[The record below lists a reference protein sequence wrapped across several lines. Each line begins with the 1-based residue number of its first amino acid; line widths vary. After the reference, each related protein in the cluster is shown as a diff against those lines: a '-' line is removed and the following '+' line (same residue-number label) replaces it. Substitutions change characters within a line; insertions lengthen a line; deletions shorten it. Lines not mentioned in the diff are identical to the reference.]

1 MKLKSKNTSGSN
13 QEHALLSPSS
23 AKKWLNC
30 PAALACEFGLPN
42 ESGQAAVNGTVM
54 HLVAETVLNRVIK
67 GDDITADTYKGVY
80 ALNEGKGPIKALVK
94 PEKGAVLI
102 TDDFVSQ
109 VNKYVDYCRPIIDA
123 AELVEVE
130 SRVNLTRVLHPGV
143 ELNGDLLQTFGTADF
158 VAVMPDGS
166 IDRQSFSPT
175 GIVSHSEP
183 LIVGNMLIV
192 GDLKTGRHK
201 VLAKEN
207 KQMMLYALGLLR
219 VYKRLYDIT
228 AVRLVIFQPYAGG
241 ADEWDT
247 TPEALEQFGKFA
259 SKAALKAIDAFQRGK
274 KGLKP
279 ADFRPGNDACQ
290 WCRFAESCNAKRKV
304 ATSAIESDLEDDT
317 PQSAE
322 EALKA
327 IHKFCNDADYMDVW
341 DDVSPADILRLI
353 PDFDGRPAKTVKI
366 KTDSTEMSIDQL
378 KAEWDKLPLMRQHIA
393 DIEKAMYAALMRGER
408 VEGLK
413 LVEGRPGN
421 RSWSDEEAVNQF
433 RVNHHNGYLLDK
445 IVPVNPTE
453 AEKIIGKE
461 DPELWAELSKLV
473 TRKPG
478 QPSIATSDDKRP
490 AWTPANDS
498 DLED

>member
-23 AKKWLNC
+23 AKKWLAC

-67 GDDITADTYKGVY
+67 GEDITADKYKGVY

-130 SRVNLTRVLHPGV
+130 SRVNLTRVLHPGA
-143 ELNGDLLQTFGTADF
+143 ELNGNPLQTFGTADL

-166 IDRQSFSPT
+166 IDLRSFSST

-183 LIVGNMLIV
+183 LIAGHMLIV
-192 GDLKTGRHK
+192 GDLKTGRHR
-201 VLAKEN
+201 VSAKEN
-207 KQMMLYALGLLR
+207 KQMMLYALGLLQ

-241 ADEWDT
+241 ADEWDV

-259 SKAALKAIDAFQRGK
+259 STAALKAIDAFQRGK

-279 ADFRPGNDACQ
+279 ADFRPGADQCQ
-290 WCRFAESCNAKRKV
+290 WCRFSEKCNAKRK
-304 ATSAIESDLEDDT
+304 AANIDPMTKALDDLDNESG
-317 PQSAE
+317 A
-322 EALKA
+322 
-327 IHKFCNDADYMDVW
+327 
-341 DDVSPADILRLI
+341 
-353 PDFDGRPAKTVKI
+353 
-366 KTDSTEMSIDQL
+366 EMSLTQL
-378 KAEWDKLPLMRQHIA
+378 EAEWYKLPLMRQHIA
-393 DIEKAMYAALMRGER
+393 DIEKAMYAALMRGEA
-408 VEGLK
+408 VGGLK
-413 LVEGRPGN
+413 LVEGKMGN
-421 RSWSDEEAVNQF
+421 RTWADADKVEQVTNDHWGLIHKEV
-433 RVNHHNGYLLDK
+433 LLS
-445 IVPVNPTE
+445 PTE
-453 AEKIIGKE
+453 AEKSLT
-461 DPELWAELSKLV
+461 PEMWAKVEGFV

-478 QPSIATSDDKRP
+478 QPSIATADDKRP
-490 AWTPANDS
+490 TWTPATDS
-498 DLED
+498 DLEDWL

>member
-30 PAALACEFGLPN
+30 PAALACEFGIPN

-54 HLVAETVLNRVIK
+54 HLVAETVLNRIIK
-67 GDDITADTYKGVY
+67 GEDLRADTYKGVY
-80 ALNEGKGPIKALVK
+80 ALNEGKGPIKALTK

-123 AELVEVE
+123 AEGVEVE

-143 ELNGDLLQTFGTADF
+143 TIKQMVYPPNAEPYEQESPLHTFGTADL
-158 VAVMPDGS
+158 VALLPTAIDGYS
-166 IDRQSFSPT
+166 
-175 GIVSHSEP
+175 GKEH
-183 LIVGNMLIV
+183 MLIV

-219 VYKRLYDIT
+219 KLRAIYDIT
-228 AVRLVIFQPYAGG
+228 AVRMVIFQPYAGG

-247 TPEALEQFGKFA
+247 TPEALELFGKFA
-259 SKAALKAIDAFQRGK
+259 QKAALKAIDAFGRGK

-290 WCRFAESCNAKRKV
+290 WCRFSEKCNAKRKT
-304 ATSAIESDLEDDT
+304 ASAEAESDLSD
-317 PQSAE
+317 
-322 EALKA
+322 
-327 IHKFCNDADYMDVW
+327 
-341 DDVSPADILRLI
+341 
-353 PDFDGRPAKTVKI
+353 
-366 KTDSTEMSIDQL
+366 DSTEMTLDQL

-393 DIEKAMYAALMRGER
+393 DIEKAMYAALMRGEQ

-413 LVEGRPGN
+413 LVEGCPGN
-421 RSWSDEEAVNQF
+421 RRWDDQKWVEELAARHDVDMD
-433 RVNHHNGYLLDK
+433 LLIK
-445 IVPVNPTE
+445 KSVMSPTD
-453 AEKIIGKE
+453 AEKVLKGTY
-461 DPELWAELSKLV
+461 DRMWAELETHV
-473 TRKPG
+473 VRKPG
-478 QPSIATSDDKRP
+478 QPSIATADDKRP
-490 AWTPANDS
+490 AWTPVS
-498 DLED
+498 DEDLA

>member
-54 HLVAETVLNRVIK
+54 HLVAETVLNRIIK
-67 GDDITADTYKGVY
+67 DDDITADKYKGVY

-130 SRVNLTRVLHPGV
+130 SRVRLTADLHPGV
-143 ELNGDLLQTFGTADF
+143 YIEPTYAPHTGERIPGHVATKLETFGTADL
-158 VAVMPDGS
+158 VAVMPDG
-166 IDRQSFSPT
+166 
-175 GIVSHSEP
+175 
-183 LIVGNMLIV
+183 MLIV

-290 WCRFAESCNAKRKV
+290 WCRFSERCTAKMKAV
-304 ATSAIESDLEDDT
+304 GSADDLTED
-317 PQSAE
+317 PS
-322 EALKA
+322 
-327 IHKFCNDADYMDVW
+327 H
-341 DDVSPADILRLI
+341 S
-353 PDFDGRPAKTVKI
+353 
-366 KTDSTEMSIDQL
+366 EMSLDQL

-393 DIEKAMYAALMRGER
+393 DIEKAMYTALMRGEQ

-421 RSWSDEEAVNQF
+421 RSWDLPDDIGDLVAQWGIEDLMTKQS
-433 RVNHHNGYLLDK
+433 LLS
-445 IVPVNPTE
+445 PTE
-453 AEKIIGKE
+453 AEKVMKGHEKW
-461 DPELWAELSKLV
+461 ELLEARI

-478 QPSIATSDDKRP
+478 QPSIATADDKRP
-490 AWTPANDS
+490 AYTPATDS

>member
-1 MKLKSKNTSGSN
+1 MKLKSKVENSN
-13 QEHALLSPSS
+13 QSHALLSPSS

-42 ESGQAAVNGTVM
+42 ESGQAAVNGTCM

-67 GDDITADTYKGVY
+67 GEDVRADTYKGVY

-143 ELNGDLLQTFGTADF
+143 ELNGNPLQTFGTADL
-158 VAVMPDGS
+158 VAVMRVEG
-166 IDRQSFSPT
+166 T
-175 GIVSHSEP
+175 GDAEAE
-183 LIVGNMLIV
+183 NMLIV

-259 SKAALKAIDAFQRGK
+259 QGRALKAIDAFQRGK

-290 WCRFAESCNAKRKV
+290 WCRFSESCNAKRKV
-304 ATSAIESDLEDDT
+304 ASREVESDLSD
-317 PQSAE
+317 
-322 EALKA
+322 
-327 IHKFCNDADYMDVW
+327 
-341 DDVSPADILRLI
+341 
-353 PDFDGRPAKTVKI
+353 
-366 KTDSTEMSIDQL
+366 DSTEMTLDQL

-393 DIEKAMYAALMRGER
+393 DIEKAMYAALMRGEQ

-413 LVEGRPGN
+413 LVEGQPGN
-421 RSWSDEEAVNQF
+421 RSWSDTDKVEAFAKEHVIED
-433 RVNHHNGYLLDK
+433 LLHK
-445 IVPVNPTE
+445 SVLLSPTE
-453 AEKIIGKE
+453 AEKVMDGAGW
-461 DPELWAELSKLV
+461 ELLAPLV

-478 QPSIATSDDKRP
+478 QPSIATADDKRP
-490 AWTPANDS
+490 AWTPATDD
-498 DLED
+498 DLAN

>member
-23 AKKWLNC
+23 AKKWLSC

-67 GDDITADTYKGVY
+67 GEDICADTYKGVY
-80 ALNEGKGPIKALVK
+80 ALNEGKGPIKALTK

-123 AELVEVE
+123 AELIEVE
-130 SRVNLTRVLHPGV
+130 SRVNLTRVLHPERRLRMPASG
-143 ELNGDLLQTFGTADF
+143 GGLLTDEPLHTFGTADL
-158 VAVMPDGS
+158 VALTPDFTPEGGS
-166 IDRQSFSPT
+166 
-175 GIVSHSEP
+175 V
-183 LIVGNMLIV
+183 LIV

-219 VYKRLYDIT
+219 KLKRLYDIT
-228 AVRLVIFQPYAGG
+228 AVRLFIFQPYAGG
-241 ADEWDT
+241 VDEWDT
-247 TPEALEQFGKFA
+247 TPEALELFGKFA
-259 SKAALKAIDAFQRGK
+259 SKAALKAIDAFERGK

-290 WCRFAESCNAKRKV
+290 WCRFAEKCNAKRKV
-304 ATSAIESDLEDDT
+304 ASSIGDAYELEDRT
-317 PQSAE
+317 EPS
-322 EALKA
+322 
-327 IHKFCNDADYMDVW
+327 
-341 DDVSPADILRLI
+341 
-353 PDFDGRPAKTVKI
+353 
-366 KTDSTEMSIDQL
+366 EMSLDQL

-393 DIEKAMYAALMRGER
+393 DIEKAMYAALMRGEQ

-421 RSWSDEEAVNQF
+421 RSWDDQKWVEELAARHDVDMD
-433 RVNHHNGYLLDK
+433 LLIK
-445 IVPVNPTE
+445 KSVMSPTD
-453 AEKIIGKE
+453 AEKVLKGTYARM
-461 DPELWAELSKLV
+461 WAELETHV
-473 TRKPG
+473 VRKPG
-478 QPSIATSDDKRP
+478 QPSIATADDKRP
-490 AWTPANDS
+490 EWTPVSDT

>member
-67 GDDITADTYKGVY
+67 GEDIRADTYKGVY

-109 VNKYVDYCRPIIDA
+109 VSKYVDYCRPIIDA

-143 ELNGDLLQTFGTADF
+143 ELNGEPLQTFGTADL
-158 VAVMPDGS
+158 VALWEIGDGYA
-166 IDRQSFSPT
+166 
-175 GIVSHSEP
+175 
-183 LIVGNMLIV
+183 LLV

-219 VYKRLYDIT
+219 RLKRLYDIT
-228 AVRLVIFQPYAGG
+228 AVRLVIFQPYSGG

-247 TPEALEQFGKFA
+247 TPEALELFSKFA
-259 SKAALKAIDAFQRGK
+259 GKAALKAIDAFERGK

-279 ADFRPGNDACQ
+279 SDFRPGNDACQ
-290 WCRFAESCNAKRKV
+290 WCRFAEKCTAKRKV
-304 ATSAIESDLEDDT
+304 ASSIAPDESSDAPDESSDA
-317 PQSAE
+317 PESAE
-322 EALKA
+322 MTLE
-327 IHKFCNDADYMDVW
+327 
-341 DDVSPADILRLI
+341 
-353 PDFDGRPAKTVKI
+353 
-366 KTDSTEMSIDQL
+366 QL

-393 DIEKAMYAALMRGER
+393 DIEKAMYAALMRGEQ

-421 RSWSDEEAVNQF
+421 RSWDDQKWVEELAV
-433 RVNHHNGYLLDK
+433 RHDVDMDLLIK
-445 IVPVNPTE
+445 KSVMSPTD
-453 AEKIIGKE
+453 AEKVLKGTY
-461 DPELWAELSKLV
+461 DRMWAELETHV
-473 TRKPG
+473 VRKPG
-478 QPSIATSDDKRP
+478 QPSIATADDKRP
-490 AWTPANDS
+490 AWTPVS
-498 DLED
+498 DEDLA

>member
-13 QEHALLSPSS
+13 QKHALLSPSS

-42 ESGQAAVNGTVM
+42 ESGQAAINGTVM
-54 HLVAETVLNRVIK
+54 HLVAETVLNRIIK
-67 GDDITADTYKGVY
+67 GEDIRADTYKGVY
-80 ALNEGKGPIKALVK
+80 ALNEGKGPIKALTK

-123 AELVEVE
+123 AEMVEVE

-143 ELNGDLLQTFGTADF
+143 ELNGEPLQTFGTADL
-158 VAVMPDGS
+158 VALVKRSDG
-166 IDRQSFSPT
+166 T
-175 GIVSHSEP
+175 Y
-183 LIVGNMLIV
+183 MLIV

-219 VYKRLYDIT
+219 KLKRLYDIT

-247 TPEALEQFGKFA
+247 TPEALELFGKFA
-259 SKAALKAIDAFQRGK
+259 SKAALKAIDAFERGK

-290 WCRFAESCNAKRKV
+290 WCRFAEKCTAKRKAV
-304 ATSAIESDLEDDT
+304 TGT
-317 PQSAE
+317 R
-322 EALKA
+322 
-327 IHKFCNDADYMDVW
+327 N
-341 DDVSPADILRLI
+341 PADV
-353 PDFDGRPAKTVKI
+353 DVKHEV
-366 KTDSTEMSIDQL
+366 EMSIGQL

-393 DIEKAMYAALMRGER
+393 DIEKAMYAALMRGEQ

-421 RSWSDEEAVNQF
+421 RSWDDPGNVADLLRTTAEEKAMYKEV
-433 RVNHHNGYLLDK
+433 LLS
-445 IVPVNPTE
+445 PTE
-453 AEKIIGKE
+453 AEKAVKE
-461 DPELWAELSKLV
+461 TLPELWERIEPRIV
-473 TRKPG
+473 RKPG
-478 QPSIATSDDKRP
+478 QPSIATADDKRP
-490 AWTPANDS
+490 AWTPVSDT

>member
-1 MKLKSKNTSGSN
+1 MKLKSKNTSGNN

-54 HLVAETVLNRVIK
+54 HLVAETVINRVIK
-67 GDDITADTYKGVY
+67 GEDVRADTYKGVY

-143 ELNGDLLQTFGTADF
+143 ALNGNLLQTFGTADL
-158 VAVMPDGS
+158 VAVMPDG
-166 IDRQSFSPT
+166 
-175 GIVSHSEP
+175 
-183 LIVGNMLIV
+183 MLIV

-279 ADFRPGNDACQ
+279 ADFRPGNSACE
-290 WCRFAESCNAKRKV
+290 WCRFSEKCSARSKSVAKTV
-304 ATSAIESDLEDDT
+304 ESDLSDEIEMTDE
-317 PQSAE
+317 QIVAE
-322 EALKA
+322 
-327 IHKFCNDADYMDVW
+327 YMKLDV
-341 DDVSPADILRLI
+341 L
-353 PDFDGRPAKTVKI
+353 
-366 KTDSTEMSIDQL
+366 
-378 KAEWDKLPLMRQHIA
+378 RQHIS
-393 DIEKAMYAALMRGER
+393 DIEKAMYKLLINKGATG
-408 VEGLK
+408 GFK
-413 LVEGRPGN
+413 LVSGRPGN
-421 RSWSDEEAVNQF
+421 RAWTDQELVIKTF
-433 RVNHHNGYLLDK
+433 GDK
-445 IVPVNPTE
+445 VMKEVVMTPTDALKVLPE
-453 AEKIIGKE
+453 AELEQFI
-461 DPELWAELSKLV
+461 
-473 TRKPG
+473 TRKDG
-478 QPSIATSDDKRP
+478 QPSIATVDDKRP
-490 AWTPANDS
+490 EWRSVGDDDLS
-498 DLED
+498 D

>member
-23 AKKWLNC
+23 AKKWLAC

-42 ESGQAAVNGTVM
+42 ESGQAAVNGTCM
-54 HLVAETVLNRVIK
+54 HLVAETVINRIIK
-67 GDDITADTYKGVY
+67 GEDIRADTYKGAY

-130 SRVNLTRVLHPGV
+130 SRVNMTRVLHPGV
-143 ELNGDLLQTFGTADF
+143 MVPFEDPRTGEKGESPLQTFGTADL
-158 VAVMPDGS
+158 VAVMPDG
-166 IDRQSFSPT
+166 
-175 GIVSHSEP
+175 
-183 LIVGNMLIV
+183 MLIV

-259 SKAALKAIDAFQRGK
+259 SKAALKTIDAFERGK

-279 ADFRPGNDACQ
+279 ADFRPGNGQCQ
-290 WCRFAESCNAKRKV
+290 WCRFAEKCNAKLNAV
-304 ATSAIESDLEDDT
+304 TLDMYA
-317 PQSAE
+317 
-322 EALKA
+322 
-327 IHKFCNDADYMDVW
+327 DAPGD
-341 DDVSPADILRLI
+341 A
-353 PDFDGRPAKTVKI
+353 
-366 KTDSTEMSIDQL
+366 EMSLDQL

-393 DIEKAMYAALMRGER
+393 DIEKAMYAALMRGEQ
-408 VEGLK
+408 VDGLK

-421 RSWSDEEAVNQF
+421 RSWTSEGEVWATADL
-433 RVNHHNGYLLDK
+433 NGVDRDLLYK
-445 IVPVNPTE
+445 SVMMSPTE
-453 AEKIIGKE
+453 AEKTLKGFEQWLLFEQYI
-461 DPELWAELSKLV
+461 

-478 QPSIATSDDKRP
+478 QPSIATADDKRP
-490 AWTPANDS
+490 AWTPVS
-498 DLED
+498 DEDLA

>member
-1 MKLKSKNTSGSN
+1 MKLKAKVENSN
-13 QEHALLSPSS
+13 HSHALLSPSGS
-23 AKKWLNC
+23 AKWLGC
-30 PAALACEFGLPN
+30 AASLICEYDIPN
-42 ESGQAAVNGTVM
+42 TSGVAAVNGTCM
-54 HLVAETVLNRVIK
+54 HSLAETVLNRVIK
-67 GDDITADTYKGVY
+67 GEHKITADTYKGVY
-80 ALNEGKGPIKALVK
+80 ALNEGKGPIRALVK

-130 SRVNLTRVLHPGV
+130 SRVNLTRVLHPSV
-143 ELNGDLLQTFGTADF
+143 ELNGEPLQTFGTADL
-158 VAVMPDGS
+158 VAVLQNDWS
-166 IDRQSFSPT
+166 DENSKYT
-175 GIVSHSEP
+175 LV
-183 LIVGNMLIV
+183 V

-201 VLAKEN
+201 VAAKEN

-241 ADEWDT
+241 ADEWNT

-259 SKAALKAIDAFQRGK
+259 QGRALRAIDAFQRGK

-290 WCRFAESCNAKRKV
+290 WCRFAEKCNAKRKV
-304 ATSAIESDLEDDT
+304 VSAGAGELLGEQMRKSREGE
-317 PQSAE
+317 SAE
-322 EALKA
+322 
-327 IHKFCNDADYMDVW
+327 
-341 DDVSPADILRLI
+341 
-353 PDFDGRPAKTVKI
+353 
-366 KTDSTEMSIDQL
+366 MSLDQL

-393 DIEKAMYAALMRGER
+393 DIEKAMYAVLMRGEQ

-421 RSWSDEEAVNQF
+421 RSWDLPDDIGDLVAQWGIEDLMTKQS
-433 RVNHHNGYLLDK
+433 LLS
-445 IVPVNPTE
+445 PTE
-453 AEKIIGKE
+453 AEKVMKGHEKW
-461 DPELWAELSKLV
+461 ELLEARI

-478 QPSIATSDDKRP
+478 QPSIATADDKRP
-490 AWTPANDS
+490 AWTPATDD
-498 DLED
+498 DLAN

>member
-67 GDDITADTYKGVY
+67 GEDIRADTYKGVY

-123 AELVEVE
+123 AEMVEVE

-143 ELNGDLLQTFGTADF
+143 ELNGAPLQTFGTADL

-166 IDRQSFSPT
+166 TDKQSFSKR
-175 GIVSHSEP
+175 GVISHSEP
-183 LIVGNMLIV
+183 LVVGNMLIV

-219 VYKRLYDIT
+219 KLKRLYDIT

-247 TPEALEQFGKFA
+247 TPEALELFGKFA
-259 SKAALKAIDAFQRGK
+259 QKAALKAIDAFERGK

-279 ADFRPGNDACQ
+279 ADFRPSADSCQ
-290 WCRFAESCNAKRKV
+290 WCRFAEKCQAKRKV
-304 ATSAIESDLEDDT
+304 ATSGIDFAVVADET
-317 PQSAE
+317 P
-322 EALKA
+322 L
-327 IHKFCNDADYMDVW
+327 
-341 DDVSPADILRLI
+341 
-353 PDFDGRPAKTVKI
+353 
-366 KTDSTEMSIDQL
+366 EMSVSHL
-378 KAEWDKLPLMRQHIA
+378 KMEWDKLPLMRQHIA
-393 DIEKAMYAALMRGER
+393 DIEKAMYAALMRGEQ

-421 RSWSDEEAVNQF
+421 RSWDLPDDIGDLVAQWGIEDLMTKQT
-433 RVNHHNGYLLDK
+433 LLS
-445 IVPVNPTE
+445 PTE
-453 AEKIIGKE
+453 AEKVMKGHEKW
-461 DPELWAELSKLV
+461 ELLEARI

-490 AWTPANDS
+490 AWTPVS
-498 DLED
+498 DDDLSN

>member
-1 MKLKSKNTSGSN
+1 VKLKSKNTSGSN

-23 AKKWLNC
+23 AKKWLSC

-67 GDDITADTYKGVY
+67 NDYPVSADTYKGCY

-143 ELNGDLLQTFGTADF
+143 ELNGDLLQTFGTADL

-259 SKAALKAIDAFQRGK
+259 SKAALKAVDAFQRGK

-279 ADFRPGNDACQ
+279 ADFRPSNDGCR
-290 WCRFAESCNAKRKV
+290 WCRFAEKCTAKRKAV
-304 ATSAIESDLEDDT
+304 SAAIEEDLGDE
-317 PQSAE
+317 PQQSAE

-353 PDFDGRPAKTVKI
+353 PDFDGRPSKTVKA
-366 KTDSTEMSIDQL
+366 KPDPSEMTPEQL
-378 KAEWDKLPLMRQHIA
+378 KAEWDKLPLLRQHIA
-393 DIEKAMYAALMRGER
+393 DIEKAMYAVLMRGEQ

-421 RSWSDEEAVNQF
+421 RSWSDFNAVCDF
-433 RVNHHNGYLLDK
+433 VKTKGIKAEMLYK
-445 IVPVNPTE
+445 EVGMSPTE
-453 AEKIIGKE
+453 AEKVFKGVDFWSEMESFIE
-461 DPELWAELSKLV
+461 
-473 TRKPG
+473 RKPG
-478 QPSIATSDDKRP
+478 QPSIATADDKRP
-490 AWTPANDS
+490 AWTPTTDDDLAN
-498 DLED
+498 

>member
-67 GDDITADTYKGVY
+67 GEDIRADTYKGVY

-143 ELNGDLLQTFGTADF
+143 MVPFEDPRTGGKGESPLQTFGTADL
-158 VAVMPDGS
+158 VALLPRADGS
-166 IDRQSFSPT
+166 
-175 GIVSHSEP
+175 H
-183 LIVGNMLIV
+183 MLIV

-207 KQMMLYALGLLR
+207 KQMMLYALGLLHKL
-219 VYKRLYDIT
+219 KRLYDIT

-247 TPEALEQFGKFA
+247 TPEALELFGKFA
-259 SKAALKAIDAFQRGK
+259 SKAALKAIDAFERGK

-290 WCRFAESCNAKRKV
+290 WCRFAEKCNAKRK
-304 ATSAIESDLEDDT
+304 SASAETESDLSD
-317 PQSAE
+317 
-322 EALKA
+322 
-327 IHKFCNDADYMDVW
+327 
-341 DDVSPADILRLI
+341 
-353 PDFDGRPAKTVKI
+353 
-366 KTDSTEMSIDQL
+366 DSTEMTLDQL

-393 DIEKAMYAALMRGER
+393 DIEKAMYAVLMRGEQ

-421 RSWSDEEAVNQF
+421 RSWDNAEDVGDLVSQWGIEDLMTKQVM
-433 RVNHHNGYLLDK
+433 LT
-445 IVPVNPTE
+445 PTE
-453 AEKIIGKE
+453 AEKVMKGHDKWDLLQVRI
-461 DPELWAELSKLV
+461 

-478 QPSIATSDDKRP
+478 QPSIATADDKRP
-490 AWTPANDS
+490 AWTPVS
-498 DLED
+498 DEDLA

>member
-67 GDDITADTYKGVY
+67 GEDIRADTYKGIY
-80 ALNEGKGPIKALVK
+80 ALNEGKGPIKALTK

-130 SRVNLTRVLHPGV
+130 SRVNLTRVLHPGATIKQMAYPPNAKPY
-143 ELNGDLLQTFGTADF
+143 ESESPLQTFGTADL

-166 IDRQSFSPT
+166 IDKQSFSNS

-219 VYKRLYDIT
+219 KLKRLYDIT

-247 TPEALEQFGKFA
+247 TPEALELFGKFA
-259 SKAALKAIDAFQRGK
+259 SKAALKAIDAFERGK
-274 KGLKP
+274 KCLKP

-290 WCRFAESCNAKRKV
+290 FCRFAEKCNAKRK
-304 ATSAIESDLEDDT
+304 SA
-317 PQSAE
+317 SAE
-322 EALKA
+322 TESHLSD
-327 IHKFCNDADYMDVW
+327 N
-341 DDVSPADILRLI
+341 
-353 PDFDGRPAKTVKI
+353 
-366 KTDSTEMSIDQL
+366 STEMTLDQL

-393 DIEKAMYAALMRGER
+393 DIEKAMYAALMRGEQ

-421 RSWSDEEAVNQF
+421 RSWSDA
-433 RVNHHNGYLLDK
+433 DK
-445 IVPVNPTE
+445 IEAFAKEHAIEDLLHKSVLLSPTE
-453 AEKIIGKE
+453 AEKVMDGSGW
-461 DPELWAELSKLV
+461 ELLAPFV

-478 QPSIATSDDKRP
+478 QPSIATADDKRP
-490 AWTPANDS
+490 AWTPVS
-498 DLED
+498 DDDLSN

>member
-1 MKLKSKNTSGSN
+1 MKLKSRNTSGSN

-30 PAALACEFGLPN
+30 PAALACEFGIPN
-42 ESGQAAVNGTVM
+42 ESGQAAVNGTCM

-67 GDDITADTYKGVY
+67 GEDIRADTYKGVY
-80 ALNEGKGPIKALVK
+80 ALNEGKGPIKALTK

-130 SRVNLTRVLHPGV
+130 SRVNLARVLHPGV
-143 ELNGDLLQTFGTADF
+143 ELNGEPLQTFGTADL
-158 VAVMPDGS
+158 VALWGIGDGYA
-166 IDRQSFSPT
+166 
-175 GIVSHSEP
+175 
-183 LIVGNMLIV
+183 LLV

-219 VYKRLYDIT
+219 KLKRLYDIT

-247 TPEALEQFGKFA
+247 TPEALELFGKFA
-259 SKAALKAIDAFQRGK
+259 SKAALKAIDAFERGK

-290 WCRFAESCNAKRKV
+290 WCRFAEKCNAKRKV
-304 ATSAIESDLEDDT
+304 ASVEAESDLSD
-317 PQSAE
+317 
-322 EALKA
+322 
-327 IHKFCNDADYMDVW
+327 
-341 DDVSPADILRLI
+341 
-353 PDFDGRPAKTVKI
+353 
-366 KTDSTEMSIDQL
+366 DSTEMSLEQL

-393 DIEKAMYAALMRGER
+393 DIEKAMYAALMRGEQ
-408 VEGLK
+408 VDGLK
-413 LVEGRPGN
+413 LVESRPGN
-421 RSWSDEEAVNQF
+421 RSWSDIEAVQLIARGNPDIM
-433 RVNHHNGYLLDK
+433 YKETLLS
-445 IVPVNPTE
+445 PTE
-453 AEKIIGKE
+453 AEKEVKGLH
-461 DPELWAELSKLV
+461 PEIWGHLETYV

-478 QPSIATSDDKRP
+478 QPSIATADDKRP
-490 AWTPANDS
+490 AWMPVTDT

>member
-1 MKLKSKNTSGSN
+1 VKLKSKNTSGSN

-23 AKKWLNC
+23 AKKWLSC

-67 GDDITADTYKGVY
+67 GEVIRADTYKGVY

-143 ELNGDLLQTFGTADF
+143 ELNGAPLQTFGTADL
-158 VAVMPDGS
+158 VALWEIGDGYA
-166 IDRQSFSPT
+166 
-175 GIVSHSEP
+175 
-183 LIVGNMLIV
+183 LLV

-219 VYKRLYDIT
+219 KLKRLYDIT

-247 TPEALEQFGKFA
+247 TPEALELFGKFA
-259 SKAALKAIDAFQRGK
+259 SKAALKAIDAFERGK

-290 WCRFAESCNAKRKV
+290 WCRFAEKCNAKRQNIINSLGDDC
-304 ATSAIESDLEDDT
+304 AENTEASD
-317 PQSAE
+317 E
-322 EALKA
+322 EIANHERNQA
-327 IHKFCNDADYMDVW
+327 
-341 DDVSPADILRLI
+341 
-353 PDFDGRPAKTVKI
+353 
-366 KTDSTEMSIDQL
+366 EMSLDQL

-393 DIEKAMYAALMRGER
+393 DIEKAMYAALMRGEQ

-413 LVEGRPGN
+413 LVEGRQGN
-421 RSWSDEEAVNQF
+421 RSWSDKAMIE
-433 RVNHHNGYLLDK
+433 K
-445 IVPVNPTE
+445 IVDGDDLMYKRELLSPTE
-453 AEKIIGKE
+453 AEKVLSEGK
-461 DPELWAELSKLV
+461 WAALSGYV

-478 QPSIATSDDKRP
+478 QPSIATADDKRP
-490 AWTPANDS
+490 AWTPVS
-498 DLED
+498 DDDLSN

>member
-1 MKLKSKNTSGSN
+1 MKIKAKVKNSN
-13 QEHALLSPSS
+13 QSHALLSPSGS
-23 AKKWLNC
+23 AKWLGC
-30 PAALACEFGLPN
+30 PASLICEYDIPN
-42 ESGQAAVNGTVM
+42 TSGAAAVNGTCM
-54 HLVAETVLNRVIK
+54 HLLAETVLNRVIK
-67 GDDITADTYKGVY
+67 GENVRADTYKGVY
-80 ALNEGKGPIKALVK
+80 ALNEGKGPIKALKK

-123 AELVEVE
+123 AQLVEVE
-130 SRVNLTRVLHPGV
+130 ARVNLTRVLHPGA
-143 ELNGDLLQTFGTADF
+143 ELNSEPLRTFGTADL
-158 VAVMPDGS
+158 VAVIADGG
-166 IDRQSFSPT
+166 T
-175 GIVSHSEP
+175 H
-183 LIVGNMLIV
+183 MLIV

-259 SKAALKAIDAFQRGK
+259 QGRALRAIDAFQRGK

-290 WCRFAESCNAKRKV
+290 WCRFAEKCNAKRHQV
-304 ATSAIESDLEDDT
+304 IASLGDDT
-317 PQSAE
+317 ADNTEASDE
-322 EALKA
+322 EIAK
-327 IHKFCNDADYMDVW
+327 HKCNQA
-341 DDVSPADILRLI
+341 
-353 PDFDGRPAKTVKI
+353 
-366 KTDSTEMSIDQL
+366 EMSLGQL
-378 KAEWDKLPLMRQHIA
+378 KAEYDRLPLMRQHIA
-393 DIEKAMYAALMRGER
+393 DIEKAMYAALMRGEQ

-421 RSWSDEEAVNQF
+421 RSWDLPDDIGDLVAQWGIEDLMTKQS
-433 RVNHHNGYLLDK
+433 LLS
-445 IVPVNPTE
+445 PTE
-453 AEKIIGKE
+453 AEKVMKGHEKW
-461 DPELWAELSKLV
+461 ELLEARI

-490 AWTPANDS
+490 AWTPATDS

>member
-30 PAALACEFGLPN
+30 PAALACEFGIPN

-67 GDDITADTYKGVY
+67 GDDIRADTYKGVY
-80 ALNEGKGPIKALVK
+80 ALNEGKGPIKALTK

-109 VNKYVDYCRPIIDA
+109 VNTYVDYCRPIIDA

-143 ELNGDLLQTFGTADF
+143 TIKQMVYPPNAEPYESESPLQTFGTADL
-158 VAVMPDGS
+158 VAIMPDG
-166 IDRQSFSPT
+166 
-175 GIVSHSEP
+175 
-183 LIVGNMLIV
+183 MLIV

-219 VYKRLYDIT
+219 KLKRLCDIT
-228 AVRLVIFQPYAGG
+228 AIRLVIFQPYAGG

-247 TPEALEQFGKFA
+247 TPEALELFGKFA
-259 SKAALKAIDAFQRGK
+259 QKAALKAIDAFERGK

-290 WCRFAESCNAKRKV
+290 WCRFSEKCTAKRKV
-304 ATSAIESDLEDDT
+304 ASVEAESDLSD
-317 PQSAE
+317 
-322 EALKA
+322 
-327 IHKFCNDADYMDVW
+327 
-341 DDVSPADILRLI
+341 
-353 PDFDGRPAKTVKI
+353 
-366 KTDSTEMSIDQL
+366 DSTEMTLDQL

-393 DIEKAMYAALMRGER
+393 DIEKAMYAALMRGEQ

-421 RSWSDEEAVNQF
+421 RSWSDT
-433 RVNHHNGYLLDK
+433 DK
-445 IVPVNPTE
+445 IEAFAKEHAIEDLLHKSVLLSPTE
-453 AEKIIGKE
+453 AEKVMDGAGW
-461 DPELWAELSKLV
+461 ELLAPLV

-478 QPSIATSDDKRP
+478 QPSIATADDKRP
-490 AWTPANDS
+490 AWTPVS
-498 DLED
+498 DEDLA

>member
-1 MKLKSKNTSGSN
+1 
-13 QEHALLSPSS
+13 
-23 AKKWLNC
+23 
-30 PAALACEFGLPN
+30 
-42 ESGQAAVNGTVM
+42 M
-54 HLVAETVLNRVIK
+54 HTLAETVLNRVIK
-67 GDDITADTYKGVY
+67 GEDVRADTYKGVY

-143 ELNGDLLQTFGTADF
+143 RLNLNGTNLDTGIVEELKTFGTADL
-158 VAVMPDGS
+158 VAVMPDG
-166 IDRQSFSPT
+166 
-175 GIVSHSEP
+175 
-183 LIVGNMLIV
+183 MLIV

-259 SKAALKAIDAFQRGK
+259 QGRALKAIDAFQRGK

-279 ADFRPGNDACQ
+279 ADFRPGNGQCQ

-304 ATSAIESDLEDDT
+304 VSSEVESDLSD
-317 PQSAE
+317 
-322 EALKA
+322 
-327 IHKFCNDADYMDVW
+327 
-341 DDVSPADILRLI
+341 
-353 PDFDGRPAKTVKI
+353 
-366 KTDSTEMSIDQL
+366 DSTEMSLDQL

-393 DIEKAMYAALMRGER
+393 DIEKAMYAALMRGEH

-413 LVEGRPGN
+413 LVEGREGN
-421 RSWSDEEAVNQF
+421 RAWTDVEAVKARF
-433 RVNHHNGYLLDK
+433 GDK
-445 IVPVNPTE
+445 VLAETVITPT
-453 AEKIIGKE
+453 AAAKIISEE
-461 DPELWAELSKLV
+461 DLAEFI

-478 QPSIATSDDKRP
+478 QPSIAPSDDKRP
-490 AWTPANDS
+490 EWKNVNDS
-498 DLED
+498 DLSD

>member
-13 QEHALLSPSS
+13 HEHALLSPSA
-23 AKKWLNC
+23 AKKWLGC
-30 PAALACEFGLPN
+30 PAALACEFDLPN

-54 HLVAETVLNRVIK
+54 HLVAETVLNRVID
-67 GDDITADTYKGVY
+67 GDDIRAEKYKGSY
-80 ALNEGKGPIKALVK
+80 ALNEGKGPIKALTK

-130 SRVNLTRVLHPGV
+130 SRVNLTRVLHPERRLRMPAPGGGLLTD
-143 ELNGDLLQTFGTADF
+143 EPLQTFGTADL

-166 IDRQSFSPT
+166 IDRQSFSKS

-219 VYKRLYDIT
+219 KLRAIYDIT

-247 TPEALEQFGKFA
+247 TPEALELFGKFA
-259 SKAALKAIDAFQRGK
+259 QKAALKAIDAFERGK

-290 WCRFAESCNAKRKV
+290 WCRFAEKCNAKSNATRLATTDV
-304 ATSAIESDLEDDT
+304 AGDIPVDNA
-317 PQSAE
+317 QAE
-322 EALKA
+322 MTL
-327 IHKFCNDADYMDVW
+327 
-341 DDVSPADILRLI
+341 
-353 PDFDGRPAKTVKI
+353 
-366 KTDSTEMSIDQL
+366 DQL

-393 DIEKAMYAALMRGER
+393 DIEKAMYAALMRGEQ

-421 RSWSDEEAVNQF
+421 RSWSDTDKVEIASNEHWGLMHKEV
-433 RVNHHNGYLLDK
+433 LLS
-445 IVPVNPTE
+445 PTE
-453 AEKIIGKE
+453 AEKALT
-461 DPELWAELSKLV
+461 PEQWAKV
-473 TRKPG
+473 AGFVIRKPG
-478 QPSIATSDDKRP
+478 QPSIATADDKRP
-490 AWTPANDS
+490 AWTPVS
-498 DLED
+498 DDDLSN

>member
-54 HLVAETVLNRVIK
+54 HLVAETVLNRVINGGHK
-67 GDDITADTYKGVY
+67 ITADKYKGVY

-143 ELNGDLLQTFGTADF
+143 ELNGNPLQTFGTADL
-158 VAVMPDGS
+158 VVLMNDG
-166 IDRQSFSPT
+166 
-175 GIVSHSEP
+175 
-183 LIVGNMLIV
+183 MLIV

-279 ADFRPGNDACQ
+279 TDFRPGNDACQ

-304 ATSAIESDLEDDT
+304 ATASIDFAVVSEET
-317 PQSAE
+317 PA
-322 EALKA
+322 
-327 IHKFCNDADYMDVW
+327 
-341 DDVSPADILRLI
+341 
-353 PDFDGRPAKTVKI
+353 
-366 KTDSTEMSIDQL
+366 EMSLAHL
-378 KAEWDKLPLMRQHIA
+378 KMEWDKLPLLRQHIA
-393 DIEKAMYAALMRGER
+393 DIEKAMYSALMRGEA
-408 VEGLK
+408 VGGLK

-421 RSWSDEEAVNQF
+421 RSWSDTDKVEAFAKEHVIED
-433 RVNHHNGYLLDK
+433 LLHK
-445 IVPVNPTE
+445 SVLLSPTE
-453 AEKIIGKE
+453 AEKVMDGAGW
-461 DPELWAELSKLV
+461 ELLAPLV

-478 QPSIATSDDKRP
+478 QPSIATADDKRP
-490 AWTPANDS
+490 AWTPATDD
-498 DLED
+498 DLAN

>member
-1 MKLKSKNTSGSN
+1 MKLKSKNTNGSN

-23 AKKWLNC
+23 AKKWLAC
-30 PAALACEFGLPN
+30 SASLACEFGLPN

-67 GDDITADTYKGVY
+67 GEDVRADTYKGVY

-123 AELVEVE
+123 ADLVEVE
-130 SRVNLTRVLHPGV
+130 SRVNLTRVLHPGT
-143 ELNGDLLQTFGTADF
+143 ELNGAPLQTFGTADL
-158 VAVMPDGS
+158 VALLPRTEKDQY
-166 IDRQSFSPT
+166 I
-175 GIVSHSEP
+175 
-183 LIVGNMLIV
+183 LIV

-290 WCRFAESCNAKRKV
+290 WCRFAEKCTAKRKAV
-304 ATSAIESDLEDDT
+304 SSEVESDLSD
-317 PQSAE
+317 
-322 EALKA
+322 
-327 IHKFCNDADYMDVW
+327 
-341 DDVSPADILRLI
+341 
-353 PDFDGRPAKTVKI
+353 
-366 KTDSTEMSIDQL
+366 DSTEMSLDQL
-378 KAEWDKLPLMRQHIA
+378 KGEWDKLPLMRQHIA
-393 DIEKAMYAALMRGER
+393 DIEKAMYAALMRDEQ
-408 VEGLK
+408 VDGLK

-421 RSWSDEEAVNQF
+421 RSWDLPDDISDLVAQWGIANLMTKQS
-433 RVNHHNGYLLDK
+433 LLS
-445 IVPVNPTE
+445 PTE
-453 AEKIIGKE
+453 AEKVMKGHEKW
-461 DPELWAELSKLV
+461 ELLEARI

-490 AWTPANDS
+490 AWTPATDS

>member
-13 QEHALLSPSS
+13 QEHALLPPSS
-23 AKKWLNC
+23 AKKWLSC

-54 HLVAETVLNRVIK
+54 HLVAETVLNRAIK
-67 GDDITADTYKGVY
+67 GEDVRADTYEGVY
-80 ALNEGKGPIKALVK
+80 ALHEGKGPIKALVK

-130 SRVNLTRVLHPGV
+130 SRVNLTRVLHTGV
-143 ELNGDLLQTFGTADF
+143 ELNGNPLQTFGTADF
-158 VAVMPDGS
+158 VAIVKNTDG
-166 IDRQSFSPT
+166 T
-175 GIVSHSEP
+175 YT
-183 LIVGNMLIV
+183 LIV

-228 AVRLVIFQPYAGG
+228 SVRLVIFQPYAGG

-304 ATSAIESDLEDDT
+304 VSAGAGELLGEQMRKSREGE
-317 PQSAE
+317 SAE
-322 EALKA
+322 
-327 IHKFCNDADYMDVW
+327 
-341 DDVSPADILRLI
+341 
-353 PDFDGRPAKTVKI
+353 
-366 KTDSTEMSIDQL
+366 MSLDQL
-378 KAEWDKLPLMRQHIA
+378 KAEYDKLPLMRQHIA
-393 DIEKAMYAALMRGER
+393 DIEKAMYAALMRGEQ

-421 RSWSDEEAVNQF
+421 RSWSNTDKVEAF
-433 RVNHHNGYLLDK
+433 AKEHAIEDLLHK
-445 IVPVNPTE
+445 SVLLSPTE
-453 AEKIIGKE
+453 VEKVMDGAGW
-461 DPELWAELSKLV
+461 ELLAPLV

-478 QPSIATSDDKRP
+478 QPSIATADDKRP
-490 AWTPANDS
+490 AWAPATDS

>member
-1 MKLKSKNTSGSN
+1 MKLKSKNISGSN

-30 PAALACEFGLPN
+30 PAALACEFGIPN

-67 GDDITADTYKGVY
+67 GEDLRADTYNGVY
-80 ALNEGKGPIKALVK
+80 ALNEGKGPIKALTK

-123 AELVEVE
+123 AELAEVE

-143 ELNGDLLQTFGTADF
+143 ELNSEPLQTFGTADL
-158 VAVMPDGS
+158 VAVMPDG
-166 IDRQSFSPT
+166 
-175 GIVSHSEP
+175 
-183 LIVGNMLIV
+183 MLIV

-219 VYKRLYDIT
+219 KLKRLYDIT

-247 TPEALEQFGKFA
+247 TPEALELFGKFA
-259 SKAALKAIDAFQRGK
+259 QKAALKAIDAFERGK

-279 ADFRPGNDACQ
+279 TDFRPGNDACQ
-290 WCRFAESCNAKRKV
+290 WCRFAEKCNAKRKT
-304 ATSAIESDLEDDT
+304 ATAEAESDLSD
-317 PQSAE
+317 
-322 EALKA
+322 
-327 IHKFCNDADYMDVW
+327 
-341 DDVSPADILRLI
+341 
-353 PDFDGRPAKTVKI
+353 
-366 KTDSTEMSIDQL
+366 DSTEMTLDQL

-393 DIEKAMYAALMRGER
+393 DIEKAMYAALMRGEQ

-421 RSWSDEEAVNQF
+421 RNWSDTGEVAEVFATSDEPKDLMYKEVM
-433 RVNHHNGYLLDK
+433 LT
-445 IVPVNPTE
+445 PTE
-453 AEKIIGKE
+453 AEKALKGKIVWTLLE
-461 DPELWAELSKLV
+461 PLV

-478 QPSIATSDDKRP
+478 QPSITTADDKRP
-490 AWTPANDS
+490 AWTPVS
-498 DLED
+498 DDDLSN

>member
-42 ESGQAAVNGTVM
+42 ESGQAAVNGTCM
-54 HLVAETVLNRVIK
+54 HTLSEHLINMAIK
-67 GDDITADTYKGVY
+67 GIDERADKYKGAYVP
-80 ALNEGKGPIKALVK
+80 NEGKGPIKALTK

-130 SRVNLTRVLHPGV
+130 SRVNLTRVLHPERRLRMPAPGGGLLTD
-143 ELNGDLLQTFGTADF
+143 EPLQTFGTADL
-158 VAVMPDGS
+158 VAVMPDG
-166 IDRQSFSPT
+166 
-175 GIVSHSEP
+175 
-183 LIVGNMLIV
+183 MLIV

-219 VYKRLYDIT
+219 KLKRLYDIT

-259 SKAALKAIDAFQRGK
+259 SKAALKAIDAFERGK

-290 WCRFAESCNAKRKV
+290 WCRFSEKCNAKSNATRLATTDAAGGIPV
-304 ATSAIESDLEDDT
+304 ANA
-317 PQSAE
+317 QAE
-322 EALKA
+322 MTL
-327 IHKFCNDADYMDVW
+327 
-341 DDVSPADILRLI
+341 
-353 PDFDGRPAKTVKI
+353 
-366 KTDSTEMSIDQL
+366 DQL

-393 DIEKAMYAALMRGER
+393 DIEKAMYAALMRGEQ

-421 RSWSDEEAVNQF
+421 RSWSDIEAVQLIARGNPDIM
-433 RVNHHNGYLLDK
+433 YKETLLS
-445 IVPVNPTE
+445 PTE
-453 AEKIIGKE
+453 AEKEIKTLH
-461 DPELWAELSKLV
+461 PEIWSHLETYV
-473 TRKPG
+473 IRKPG
-478 QPSIATSDDKRP
+478 QPSIATADDKRP
-490 AWTPANDS
+490 AWTQVS
-498 DLED
+498 DDDLSN

>member
-23 AKKWLNC
+23 AKKWLSC

-67 GDDITADTYKGVY
+67 GEDIRADTYKGVY

-143 ELNGDLLQTFGTADF
+143 ELNGEPLQTFGTADL
-158 VAVMPDGS
+158 VALWEIGDGYA
-166 IDRQSFSPT
+166 
-175 GIVSHSEP
+175 
-183 LIVGNMLIV
+183 LLV

-219 VYKRLYDIT
+219 KLKRLYDIT

-247 TPEALEQFGKFA
+247 TPEALEMFGKFA
-259 SKAALKAIDAFQRGK
+259 SKAALKAIDAFERGK

-290 WCRFAESCNAKRKV
+290 WCRFAEKCNAKRKV
-304 ATSAIESDLEDDT
+304 ATAPVTEPEAEILHT
-317 PQSAE
+317 P
-322 EALKA
+322 
-327 IHKFCNDADYMDVW
+327 
-341 DDVSPADILRLI
+341 
-353 PDFDGRPAKTVKI
+353 
-366 KTDSTEMSIDQL
+366 EMSIERL

-393 DIEKAMYAALMRGER
+393 DIEKAMYAALMRGEP
-408 VEGLK
+408 VDGLK
-413 LVEGRPGN
+413 LVEGKMGN
-421 RSWSDEEAVNQF
+421 RSWGDLAAVEEYVNG
-433 RVNHHNGYLLDK
+433 RGGGLDK
-445 IVPVNPTE
+445 LMYKQSLLSPTE
-453 AEKIIGKE
+453 AEKV
-461 DPELWAELSKLV
+461 LAEEWFDTWDILKQHI

-478 QPSIATSDDKRP
+478 QPSIATADDKRP
-490 AWTPANDS
+490 EWTQVADDDLAN
-498 DLED
+498 